1 MPVPFKEDPK
11 EFRGRKLF
19 AQNVFDL
26 LSKDDDCFIYEDI
39 FSQIDT
45 KVLEEKYSML
55 GQHAYHPK
63 LMVSILIYAYS
74 QGVYSSRKIEERCRK
89 DLSFMYISHL
99 NCPNFRVLSDFR
111 KNNFFFF
118 VDCFKASIGMAGS
131 LGMVALGHVATDGS
145 KFFADTSKHK
155 AASYSRLDANE
166 KKLERQIRE
175 LIKKADDIDEAE
187 DKIYHNGKGYSIPDD
202 LKIKEKRLE
211 KIKRVKKELEER
223 EEKESPGK
231 EIDPKKQISYSDT
244 DARIMKKGKD
254 FSYCYNAQVSVD
266 SKDQIIVGQ
275 HLTQNVN
282 DKKELARA
290 INEAQKNTGKVPEK
304 ISADSGYLSSD
315 NISTLKENNIDGY
328 IATGKGEKDTS
339 EKTDKIGI
347 KNFSYDEDKD
357 MFICPAG
364 QILKLKS
371 VGKKRIY
378 KGCGICAGCG
388 FKNKCSACKADNAT
402 IYIDEGGIVLA
413 VMAAKMKKDSSREI
427 YRKRKIIVEPV
438 FGQIKTAGFKR
449 FSLRGF
455 EKAGGEFSLVCAV
468 SNFKKIVKK
477 MKMEISIAKEGKFE
491 PAVA

>member
-26 LSKDDDCFIYEDI
+26 LPKDDDCFIYEDI
-39 FSQIDT
+39 FSQLDT
-45 KVLEEKYSML
+45 SVLEKKYSML

-63 LMVSILIYAYS
+63 LIVSILIYAYS

-111 KNNFFFF
+111 KNNLSFF
-118 VDCFKASIGMAGS
+118 VDCFRISIDMAKGLDMTS
-131 LGMVALGHVATDGS
+131 LGHVAIDGS

-155 AASYSRLDANE
+155 AASYSHIKANE
-166 KKLERQIRE
+166 KKLEAEIRE
-175 LIKKADDIDEAE
+175 LLKKADDIDEAE
-187 DKIYHNGKGYSIPDD
+187 DRIYHNGKGYRVPDD
-202 LKIKEKRLE
+202 LLIKEKRLE

-223 EEKESPGK
+223 ERKENPGK

-254 FSYCYNAQVSVD
+254 FSYCYNAQISVD

-290 INEAQKNTGKVPEK
+290 IDETQKNTGKTPEK
-304 ISADSGYLSSD
+304 LSADSGYLSSD

-328 IATGKGEKDTS
+328 IATGKGEKDPASTG
-339 EKTDKIGI
+339 KIGVR
-347 KNFSYDEDKD
+347 NFSYDEDKD
-357 MFICPAG
+357 MFVCPQG
-364 QILKLKS
+364 QVLKLKS

-378 KGCGICAGCG
+378 KGYGICAGCS
-388 FKNKCSACKADNAT
+388 FKKRCSASKADTAT
-402 IYIDEGGIVLA
+402 IYIDKGGVTIA
-413 VMAAKMKKDSSREI
+413 AMAARMKKDSSRQI
-427 YRKRKIIVEPV
+427 YGKRKIIVEPV
-438 FGQIKTAGFKR
+438 FGQIKTAGFRR

-477 MKMEISIAKEGKFE
+477 IKSDISMAKNGGFE